1 MPPIVRQALDSGML
15 SFARSQLLAPVIDSA
30 DNVMVDFPFASLPTQ
45 VVPLPLSV
53 SFAVKFSPLFPSLIS
68 NNA

>member
-45 VVPLPLSV
+45 VPLPLSV
-53 SFAVKFSPLFPSLIS
+53 SFALKFSPLFPSLIS

>member
-1 MPPIVRQALDSGML
+1 ML

-30 DNVMVDFPFASLPTQ
+30 DNVIVDFPFASLPTQ
-45 VVPLPLSV
+45 VPLPLSV